1 MKPIKAAAITVCMLM
16 FVLAGHAQYTKYSTV
31 RIYPP
36 KNKAK
41 LSEMLSNL
49 DVDHYYENGG
59 GIMVEIGQYE
69 IKKLRLSGFKYDI
82 VVDDIKTNVE
92 KQNRKFFAD
101 RAAGKVAV
109 EETNNTINN
118 IITTPSS
125 FVVQGT
131 FGGYYSFAQMN
142 AAMDALVTAYPSI
155 VSKTSLG
162 LSIEGRNIWCIK
174 ISDNVATDDAT
185 EPDLLY
191 MGLQH
196 AREAITGASMIF
208 FMQYLAEQ
216 YATNSKVAS
225 LVNNREIYIIPC
237 FNPDGWEFNRLT
249 AGGAVNAIGGGQRK
263 NRRNIGTDNA
273 GSDNYASSH
282 KGVDLNRNWGVDW
295 GNCSAPILGPAAS
308 CGLDGTP
315 ASELSQ
321 GTYYG
326 TAAFSEPE
334 TQAVRTL
341 VTAAG
346 KNFVVGFDQ
355 HAFGPY
361 YSLPYGRRSLHGAIP
376 AADSEY
382 LYNTSALMGQYNG
395 MRANDSYGALGYE
408 VAGGFKDWMLLGDI
422 GTGSKGKV
430 YGITGEGG
438 AGGGSGG
445 INSSFWAPASEII
458 NLCKGMCYQN
468 LQLAYSAGSYI
479 DIQDVSD
486 IALTSLTGNLS
497 FSIRRI
503 GLVDAPVTVSIIPL
517 QNMSSAGSP
526 VVVTSLPNYN
536 DMFTGNISYTL
547 PGALANGQRL
557 RFAWKVETAGNIYY
571 DTVVKFYN
579 PTQLLYDDMEGT
591 LTTNWTNITESG
603 AILTSGFGY
612 NYTAGDWVFTT
623 SGGYGGSTKALSE
636 SAAGTNYTTQSI
648 RIVQYNSTFNL
659 TGTTA
664 AYLSFWTRHRAENF
678 RDKLRVEVST
688 DGTTWVPI
696 AGSTTIKEPGTLD
709 AATINGLPSLTGI
722 RGNWTREIFDLSA
735 YNGTAALRLR
745 FNFTS
750 DNDASTFQGELDD
763 GFYIDNLK
771 VIRTTTPLITLGANF
786 LSFNGKLLKDNTVEL
801 NWDAVVDQKHRYFEV
816 EKSSDRQNFI
826 SIGRIEGTDPYKLID
841 MNPFAGN
848 NYYRIKEVDADGKE
862 MYSTII
868 NIIYNPSLLSVS
880 LYPNP
885 VIDEL
890 NFKIKINR
898 SEKVTVQVSDLS
910 GRIINIIQV
919 NVNNIEREYQINT
932 AKLSPQVYVLKVI
945 NSKNEVLTVQKFM
958 KQ

>member
-1 MKPIKAAAITVCMLM
+1 MKPIKTVISAIFILM
-16 FVLAGHAQYTKYSTV
+16 SVLSAQAQYTKYSTV

-36 KNKAK
+36 KNNAK
-41 LSEMLSNL
+41 LSEMLSSL

-59 GIMVEIGQYE
+59 GIIVEIGQYE
-69 IKKLRLSGFKYDI
+69 IQKLRLSGFKYDI
-82 VVDDIKTNVE
+82 VVDDVKASVE
-92 KQNRKFFAD
+92 KQNKKFFAD
-101 RAAGKVAV
+101 RAAGKVAI

-125 FVVQGT
+125 FVVQST
-131 FGGYYSFAQMN
+131 FGGYYSFAQMV

-162 LSIEGRNIWCIK
+162 VSHEGRNIWCIK
-174 ISDNVATDDAT
+174 ISDNVATDDAA

-196 AREAITGASMIF
+196 AREAVTGASMIF

-216 YATNSKVAS
+216 YASNSKVSA

-237 FNPDGWEFNRLT
+237 LNPDGWEFNRTT
-249 AGGAVNAIGGGQRK
+249 ATGTVNAIGGGQRK
-263 NRRNIGTDNA
+263 NRRNVGTDVQGTGTTYYA
-273 GSDNYASSH
+273 GSQ

-295 GNCSAPILGPAAS
+295 GNCSAPILGSPTS
-308 CGLDGTP
+308 CGSTS
-315 ASELSQ
+315 ASA
-321 GTYYG
+321 GTYIG
-326 TAAFSEPE
+326 PGPTAFTEPE
-334 TQAVRTL
+334 IVAVKNL

-361 YSLPYGRRSLHGAIP
+361 YSLPYGRRSLHP
-376 AADSEY
+376 ALPLVDQQY
-382 LYNTSALMGQYNG
+382 LYNTSAIMGQYNG

-438 AGGGSGG
+438 AGGGTPSLTNG
-445 INSSFWAPASEII
+445 SFWPPAAQII

-468 LQLAYSAGSYI
+468 LQLAYSAGSYV

-486 IALTSLTGNLS
+486 IALSSLSGNLG
-497 FSIRRI
+497 FTIRRI
-503 GLVDAPVTVSIIPL
+503 GLANAPVTVTMVPLQNISSVGAPVTVS
-517 QNMSSAGSP
+517 
-526 VVVTSLPNYN
+526 SLPNYY
-536 DMFTGNISYTL
+536 DTYTGNISYTL
-547 PGALANGQRL
+547 PGALANGQRI
-557 RFAWKVETAGNIYY
+557 RFAWKVETGGYTYY

-579 PTQLLYDDMEGT
+579 PAQLLYDNMEGT
-591 LTTNWTNITESG
+591 LTTNWTNNNEGTV
-603 AILTSGFGY
+603 ASGFGY
-612 NYTAGDWVFTT
+612 NYTGADWVFTT
-623 SGGYGGSTKALSE
+623 SGGFGGSAKALSE
-636 SAAGTNYTTQSI
+636 SAAGTNYTAQSI
-648 RIVQYNSTFNL
+648 RIVQYNGTFNL

-688 DGTTWVPI
+688 NGTTWVAI
-696 AGSTTIKEPGTLD
+696 AGSTTVKEPGTLD

-722 RGNWTREIFDLSA
+722 RENWTREIFDLSA

-750 DNDASTFQGELDD
+750 DNDVSTFEGELDD
-763 GFYIDNLK
+763 GFYIDELK
-771 VIRTTTPLITLGANF
+771 VISTTTPLITLGANF
-786 LSFNGKLLKDNTVEL
+786 LSFDGKLLKDNTVEL
-801 NWDAVVDQKHRYFEV
+801 KWDAVVDQKHRYFEV
-816 EKSSDRQNFI
+816 EKSSDRQNFTA
-826 SIGRIEGTDPYKLID
+826 IGRIEGTDPYKLID
-841 MNPFAGN
+841 RDPFAGN

-862 MYSTII
+862 MYSKII
-868 NIIYNPSLLSVS
+868 NVVYNPSLLSVS

-885 VIDEL
+885 VINEL
-890 NFKIKINR
+890 NFKIKFNYP
-898 SEKVTVQVSDLS
+898 EKVTVQVSDLS
-910 GRIINIIQV
+910 GRVISTLQV
-919 NVNNIEREYQINT
+919 NVNTIEREYQINT
-932 AKLSPQVYVLKVI
+932 AKLSPQVYVLKII
-945 NSKNEVLTVQKFM
+945 NSKNEVLAVQKFM

>member
-1 MKPIKAAAITVCMLM
+1 MKPIKTVISAIFILV
-16 FVLAGHAQYTKYSTV
+16 FVVSAQAQYTKYSTV

-36 KNKAK
+36 KDKTK
-41 LSEMLSNL
+41 LSEMLGNL
-49 DVDHYYENGG
+49 DIDHYYENGG
-59 GIMVEIGQYE
+59 GILVEIGQYE
-69 IKKLRLSGFKYDI
+69 IQRLRLSGFKYDI
-82 VVDDIKTNVE
+82 VVDDVKAHVE

-101 RAAGKVAV
+101 RAAGKVAI

-125 FVVQGT
+125 FVVQPT
-131 FGGYYSFAQMN
+131 FGGYYSFAQMV
-142 AAMDALVTAYPSI
+142 AAMDALVTAYPAI

-162 LSIEGRNIWCIK
+162 LSHEGRNIWCIK

-216 YATNSKVAS
+216 YASNSKVSA
-225 LVNNREIYIIPC
+225 LINNREIYIIPC
-237 FNPDGWEFNRLT
+237 LNPDGWEFNRTT
-249 AGGAVNAIGGGQRK
+249 ATGTVNAIGGGQRK
-263 NRRNIGTDNA
+263 NRRNIGTDAIGTGTTYHAN
-273 GSDNYASSH
+273 SQ

-295 GNCSAPILGPAAS
+295 GNCNAPIQGSMTS

-315 ASELSQ
+315 TSELSQ

-341 VTAAG
+341 VTAPG

-361 YSLPYGRRSLHGAIP
+361 YSLPYGRRSLHGALP
-376 AADSEY
+376 AVDSQY
-382 LYNTSALMGQYNG
+382 LYNTSAIMGQYNG

-422 GTGSKGKV
+422 GMGSKGKV

-438 AGGGSGG
+438 AGGGTPSLSNG
-445 INSSFWAPASEII
+445 SFWPPAAQII

-468 LQLAYSAGSYI
+468 LQLAYTAGSYV
-479 DIQDVSD
+479 DIQDMDD
-486 IALTSLTGNLS
+486 IALPPITNGLLN

-503 GLVDAPVTVSIIPL
+503 GLRSDPVTVSLVPI
-517 QNMSSAGSP
+517 QNMLSVGAP
-526 VVVTSLPNYN
+526 VVIPAIFLSNYN
-536 DMFTGNISYTL
+536 DVYNFFINYTL
-547 PGALANGQRL
+547 PASITNGQRVK
-557 RFAWKVETAGNIYY
+557 FAWKVETGGYTYY

-579 PTQLLYDDMEGT
+579 PTQLLYDDMEGSFA
-591 LTTNWTNITESG
+591 TNWTTTFSG
-603 AILTSGFGY
+603 TGASGWDFTSAGTGY
-612 NYTAGDWVFTT
+612 NGAG
-623 SGGYGGSTKALSE
+623 KAMSE
-636 SAAGTNYTTQSI
+636 SPAGNYTT
-648 RIVQYNSTFNL
+648 STTRRAHYRNAMNL
-659 TGTTA
+659 SSATA
-664 AYLSFWTRHRAENF
+664 TYLSFWVKHRAENF
-678 RDKLRVEVST
+678 RDKLTVEVST
-688 DGTTWVPI
+688 NSTDGSNGTWTAV
-696 AGSTTIKEPGTLD
+696 AGSTTVKEPGTLD
-709 AATINGLPSLTGI
+709 GSTINGTPALTGI
-722 RGNWTREIFDLSA
+722 RGNWTRELFDLSA
-735 YNGTAALRLR
+735 FTGTAVRLR
-745 FNFTS
+745 FTFTS

-763 GFYIDNLK
+763 GFYIDNVK
-771 VIRTTTPLITLGANF
+771 IITTTTPLITLGANF
-786 LSFNGKLLKDNTVEL
+786 LSFDGKLLKDNSVEL
-801 NWDAVVDQKHRYFEV
+801 KWDAAVDQKHRYFEV
-816 EKSSDRQNFI
+816 EKSSDRQNFTA
-826 SIGRIEGTDPYKLID
+826 IGRIEGADPYILID
-841 MNPFAGN
+841 RNPFAGN

-862 MYSTII
+862 MYSKII
-868 NIIYNPSLLSVS
+868 NVVYNPSLLSVS

-885 VIDEL
+885 VINEL
-890 NFKIKINR
+890 NFKIKLNYAD
-898 SEKVTVQVSDLS
+898 KVTVQVSDLS
-910 GRIINIIQV
+910 GRVISTLPL
-919 NVNNIEREYQINT
+919 NVNSIEREYQINT